1 MLVNDL
7 TWESLRDEQNLV
19 NILESISGRDFE
31 DEVGLDC
38 GVEFSGYSRLR
49 ILKLFIFQHEV

>member
-19 NILESISGRDFE
+19 NILESISGQDFE

-38 GVEFSGYSRLR
+38 GVEVWSKFWG
-49 ILKLFIFQHEV
+49 